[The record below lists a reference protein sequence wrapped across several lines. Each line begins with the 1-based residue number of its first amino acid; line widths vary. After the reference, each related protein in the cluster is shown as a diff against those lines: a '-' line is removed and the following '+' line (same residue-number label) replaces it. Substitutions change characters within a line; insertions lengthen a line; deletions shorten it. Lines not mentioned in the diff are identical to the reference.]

1 MRALLALME
10 VPVDRCL
17 WRFHPGG
24 LVCRQVR
31 VCCHRGTEVP
41 PPWWGGPVRQVV
53 LDCPAA
59 EGRQCPVAEAKQCR
73 LQDGAEPVSRQVPGE
88 GWGEMVELAWRCLRQ
103 DVGESLDGRDSRS
116 GLECQ
121 GALAPLDG
129 GQEEHLFLCERRS
142 VVSGPV
148 SDDQVPSFVEVRDVP
163 ELVSASE
170 ASVWL
175 PRSVCWQLQV

>member
-1 MRALLALME
+1 ME
-10 VPVDRCL
+10 GPVVRCL

-24 LVCRQVR
+24 LVFQQVR
-31 VCCHRGTEVP
+31 VCCHRGMEGP
-41 PPWWGGPVRQVV
+41 PVWWGGPGRQVV
-53 LDCPAA
+53 LDFPDA
-59 EGRQCPVAEAKQCR
+59 EGRQCPVAEVKQCR

-88 GWGEMVELAWRCLRQ
+88 GWDEMVELAWRCLRQ
-103 DVGESLDGRDSRS
+103 DVGESLDGRDSRF

-121 GALAPLDG
+121 GALAPRDG
-129 GQEEHLFLCERRS
+129 GQEERLFLCERRS

-163 ELVSASE
+163 EPVSASE

-175 PRSVCWQLQV
+175 PRLVCWQLPV